1 MKEERRGISSIYICV
16 SLSYG
21 IYIGNDMSTRI
32 TNMAGVICGLFGR
45 AKESLSIGC
54 VKDFPIS
61 SAKLLKL
68 IPEGISEY
76 TEKLDE
82 MGYTVFG
89 SIQVWKIIMF
99 QMQIH
104 LPRITVIFHMLKMSE
119 Y

>member
-1 MKEERRGISSIYICV
+1 
-16 SLSYG
+16 
-21 IYIGNDMSTRI
+21 
-32 TNMAGVICGLFGR
+32 MAGVICGLFGR

-82 MGYTVFG
+82 MGYTVFRRYTG
-89 SIQVWKIIMF
+89 LEIIVSE
-99 QMQIH
+99 MQINSA
-104 LPRITVIFHMLKMSE
+104 PDNSDFPYAEMSE